1 MATKKTDSL
10 KIWEEFL
17 SLVPRKIDEV
27 AEKFRSKPVA
37 RKQLAELLDG
47 LSRSARQSASDFTKA
62 LRSAP
67 KGKRDEML
75 QALDRAGVTN
85 NAKLLTTAS
94 KTAGILDNCL
104 ALAETAKAAALA
116 ADIFEI
122 WSPEVK
128 PIWIRIV
135 LTALDAVATAAD
147 IAAQICEDKEAKLL
161 EQKIDFIM
169 DLPDGVDVP
178 SVPADETPTSLTMVR
193 KLLEGLQQKI
203 DFIMDLSPGVAV
215 PPVPVHEIPTSLTM
229 LRKLLEVT
237 KKFYKFEGFFTPT
250 FTKDKQ
256 LIRIGPLATSTLP
269 SPPVPILVTGLIDLS
284 GMQNHDVVT
293 ITTKVLE
300 PTPSPQYVI
309 WRVKTFTGPQSSGIK
324 HFQDFADL
332 LEVPGDGVEVLIAQS
347 ASSHNFDPAFLLTI
361 PYQFLV
367 ETTVLPDFNVS

>member
-1 MATKKTDSL
+1 MAAKKTDTV
-10 KIWEEFL
+10 KIWEDLL

-37 RKQLAELLDG
+37 RKQLAELFDG

-67 KGKRDEML
+67 KGKRDELL

-85 NAKLLTTAS
+85 TAKLLTTAS
-94 KTAGILDNCL
+94 KTPFLDNCL
-104 ALAETAKAAALA
+104 LLHEIAKAAALA

-122 WSPEVK
+122 WAPEVK
-128 PIWIRIV
+128 PTWIRVV
-135 LTALDAVATAAD
+135 LTALKTVATAAD
-147 IAAQICEDKEAKLL
+147 IAAQICDDKEAKLL

-178 SVPADETPTSLTMVR
+178 SVPTDETPTSLTMVR
-193 KLLEGLQQKI
+193 ELLEGLQQKI

-215 PPVPVHEIPTSLTM
+215 PPVPAPEIPTSLTM

-250 FTKDKQ
+250 FRKDKQ
-256 LIRIGPLATSTLP
+256 LIRIGPVATSTLP

-300 PTPSPQYVI
+300 PTPTPQYVI
-309 WRVKTFTGPQSSGIK
+309 WRVKTFTGQQPSGIK

-332 LEVPGDGVEVLIAQS
+332 LEVPANGVEVLIAQS
-347 ASSHNFDPAFLLTI
+347 ASAHNFDPKFLLTI